1 MLYCSRS
8 AFFFCHRTIRF
19 LEGLFVIK
27 RLWKDKKIYRFI
39 PAVVIMI
46 IIFAFSAMPG
56 DESSATSS
64 RFLTPILNLV
74 RDISHHEVSAVTR
87 ENIHWLIR
95 KGAHFS
101 EYAALGIAIMYAL
114 MQRFSRKIS
123 WALISELAA
132 AVYAMTDELHQFFTD
147 GRYMSFMDVGIDS
160 AGAITG
166 ILLFLLIYN
175 KRVRKGKINDET
187 L

>member
-1 MLYCSRS
+1 MPPNN
-8 AFFFCHRTIRF
+8 RF

-114 MQRFSRKIS
+114 MQRFSWKIS
-123 WALISELAA
+123 WVLISELAA

-175 KRVRKGKINDET
+175 KRVRRGKINDET